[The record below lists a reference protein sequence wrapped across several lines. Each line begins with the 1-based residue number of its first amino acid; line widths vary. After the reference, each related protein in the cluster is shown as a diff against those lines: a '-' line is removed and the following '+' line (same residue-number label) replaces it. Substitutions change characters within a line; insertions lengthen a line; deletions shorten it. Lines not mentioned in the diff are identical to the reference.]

1 MGNLHEGHLHLM
13 QEAGKYG
20 DTVVASIFVNRLQ
33 FGPNEDFD
41 QYPRTLEEDCKKLEE
56 QGVVDYVFAP
66 SEKDMYPQPQTFRV
80 KPDPKLADI
89 LEGFYRPGFFEGV
102 CTVVMK
108 LFCIVRPDVAV
119 FGKKD
124 YQQLT
129 IIKEMV
135 RQFACR
141 SHYSC
146 RTAAQS
152 RNGSCSVFPQ
162 PLLERT
168 RTARRHTLYK
178 TVRRQRQREAEMADP
193 EVLEE
198 RAMKMLDGHGWIP
211 DYVAVVRRSD
221 LLAPTKDDLINKTPL
236 VVLAA
241 AKIGTT
247 RLIDNVEVF

>member
-1 MGNLHEGHLHLM
+1 MKVVHTIEALQEELKGKKNIALVPTMGNLHEGHLHLM

-119 FGKKD
+119 FGKKRLSAAD
-124 YQQLT
+124 DHQRDGSS
-129 IIKEMV
+129 V
-135 RQFACR
+135 RHAD

-168 RTARRHTLYK
+168 RTARRHTAL
-178 TVRRQRQREAEMADP
+178 Q
-193 EVLEE
+193 
-198 RAMKMLDGHGWIP
+198 DG
-211 DYVAVVRRSD
+211 
-221 LLAPTKDDLINKTPL
+221 
-236 VVLAA
+236 
-241 AKIGTT
+241 
-247 RLIDNVEVF
+247 